1 MVQLTLAELGAVVF
15 VAVFLASTDA
25 AAVSRLAIAYA
36 SKKLGVKP
44 GEISKYDS
52 ATDGDDSD

>member
-1 MVQLTLAELGAVVF
+1 MDLTLAQLAAIVFGAV
-15 VAVFLASTDA
+15 ALASTDA
-25 AAVSRLAIAYA
+25 AALSRLAIAWL

-52 ATDGDDSD
+52 ATDGDDG

>member
-36 SKKLGVKP
+36 SKNLGVKP